1 MGGFG
6 GESRARRK
14 LMRRNKREVGT
25 IRKNQWFFVILSL
38 IVVGTLMTGCSKTTG
53 SSAEKEEKRGQPY
66 IMGEVVEVANATPTE
81 KKKGVMGTIDIE
93 GSRSQEIGEA
103 LITVTNK
110 TKIID
115 ERGGNPRRPSR
126 RSRRSRLSRPGSTFS
141 PAPRTPGMPLRVS
154 WSSARDAV

>member
-1 MGGFG
+1 
-6 GESRARRK
+6 
-14 LMRRNKREVGT
+14 MRRNKREVGT

-93 GSRSQEIGEA
+93 GSRRSVDNRDEQDKDHRRARWQSIADLRGDQGEA
-103 LITVTNK
+103 
-110 TKIID
+110 D
-115 ERGGNPRRPSR
+115 CRGLVR
-126 RSRRSRLSRPGSTFS
+126 RSLQRPE
-141 PAPRTPGMPLRVS
+141 PLVCHCE
-154 WSSARDAV
+154 

>member
-115 ERGGNPRRPSR
+115 ERGGNPSP
-126 RSRRSRLSRPGSTFS
+126 TFE
-141 PAPRTPGMPLRVS
+141 AIKEAWFDVL
-154 WSSARDAV
+154 SSAPNPWYATASKLVICP